1 MKGVDGLKT
10 GSSPRG
16 AFNYIATIKRGNQRL
31 IAVIMGVGDWADQD
45 GEYYRHPFGNALIEK
60 AYKDFGYKKLLD
72 AGVQKIDGKTYTL
85 ENPSMQRSKEVL
97 KNRPLR

>member
-1 MKGVDGLKT
+1 MRKPLIPTIIHCQEPKYALKGVDGLKT

-60 AYKDFGYKKLLD
+60 PI
-72 AGVQKIDGKTYTL
+72 KILAIKIARCRCPED
-85 ENPSMQRSKEVL
+85 
-97 KNRPLR
+97 